1 MAELDGVWDVRR
13 LSGALPP
20 LVGVR
25 KRISGAS
32 GETVV
37 AAGRGVPFD
46 VSPRAAKGGPVS
58 RRATAASPPSL
69 PASYELRYR
78 APLAFLV
85 DVLEPRGDAY
95 HGRATA
101 FGRTYGEFELRRSTV
116 EDTETDLIRHID
128 EAHALEQTVA
138 RMLDGLIRS
147 ATDQE
152 LVDRLR
158 QHKVETLRHESLMR
172 GRLEAHGAQPSVV
185 RQAAGMLEAFLK
197 MPLDLLRGERTGR
210 AARDVY
216 VTEHLEIASY
226 ELLRRVAERA
236 GDEETAR
243 ACLDIL
249 DEERK
254 MAAFVEERW
263 DDVSLS

>member
-1 MAELDGVWDVRR
+1 VAERAHPDLQGVWEVRR

-20 LVGVR
+20 LTGVR

-37 AAGRGVPFD
+37 VGGRGIPFD
-46 VSPRAAKGGPVS
+46 VRDH
-58 RRATAASPPSL
+58 
-69 PASYELRYR
+69 ELRYR
-78 APLAFLV
+78 APFAFLV
-85 DVLEPRGDAY
+85 DVLEPRGDGF

-116 EDTETDLIRHID
+116 ADAKTDLIRHID
-128 EAHALEQTVA
+128 EAHALEQTVV

-147 ATDQE
+147 ADDQE
-152 LVDRLR
+152 LVDRLQ
-158 QHKVETLRHESLMR
+158 QHRVETQRHESLMR

-185 RQAAGMLEAFLK
+185 RQAAGMLEAFMK

-216 VTEHLEIASY
+216 VAEHLEIASY

-243 ACLDIL
+243 ACRDIL
-249 DEERK
+249 DEERA

-263 DDVSLS
+263 DSLSGQATIS